1 VARMILIVE
10 DSPQMAINLEIAL
23 MSVDEAQIQVA
34 PSGTEALRLLD
45 MPGQPPLAAVVTDL
59 EMPHMDG
66 YELIERLRAEP
77 RYSRLPIIV
86 SSGSVDPDA
95 PRRALRA
102 GADAYFTKPYSP
114 VELRQKLVTLLKERG
129 HD

>member
-1 VARMILIVE
+1 VVTRMILIVE
-10 DSPQMAINLEIAL
+10 DSPQMAVNLEIAL
-23 MSVDEAQIQVA
+23 MSVDQTEIQVA
-34 PSGTEALRLLD
+34 PSGAEALRLLD
-45 MPGQPPLAAVVTDL
+45 VPGQPPLAAVVTDL

-66 YELIERLRAEP
+66 YELISRLRAEP

-95 PRRALRA
+95 PRRALRL
-102 GADAYFTKPYSP
+102 GADAYFAKPYSP

-129 HD
+129 Q

>member
-1 VARMILIVE
+1 MSRMILIVE
-10 DSPQMAINLEIAL
+10 DSPQMAENLEIAL
-23 MSVDEAQIQVA
+23 MSVDETTVQVA
-34 PSGTEALRLLD
+34 PSGVEALQLLD
-45 MPGQPPLAAVVTDL
+45 LPGQLPLAAVVTDL
-59 EMPHMDG
+59 EMPRMNG

-86 SSGSVDPDA
+86 SSGSVDPEA

-102 GADAYFTKPYSP
+102 GADAYFAKPYSP
-114 VELRQKLVTLLKERG
+114 VELRQKLITLLKERG

>member
-1 VARMILIVE
+1 MILIVE
-10 DSPQMAINLEIAL
+10 DSPQMAENLEIAL
-23 MSVDEAQIQVA
+23 MSVDETAIQVA
-34 PSGTEALRLLD
+34 PSGVDALRLLELPD
-45 MPGQPPLAAVVTDL
+45 QPPLAAVVTDL
-59 EMPHMDG
+59 EMPQMDG

-86 SSGSVDPDA
+86 SSGSVDPEA

-102 GADAYFTKPYSP
+102 GADAYFAKPYSP

-129 HD
+129 ND

>member
-1 VARMILIVE
+1 MILIVE
-10 DSPQMAINLEIAL
+10 DSPQMAENLEIAL
-23 MSVDEAQIQVA
+23 MSVDETAIQVA
-34 PSGTEALRLLD
+34 PSGVEALRLLELPD
-45 MPGQPPLAAVVTDL
+45 QPPLAAVVTDL
-59 EMPHMDG
+59 EMPQMDG

-86 SSGSVDPDA
+86 SSGSVDPEA

-102 GADAYFTKPYSP
+102 GADAYFAKPYSP

-129 HD
+129 ND

>member
-1 VARMILIVE
+1 MTRMILIVE
-10 DSPQMAINLEIAL
+10 DSPQMAVNLEIAL
-23 MSVDEAQIQVA
+23 MSLDHAEIQVA
-34 PSGTEALRLLD
+34 PSGADALRLLD
-45 MPGQPPLAAVVTDL
+45 VPGQPPLAAVVTDL

-66 YELIERLRAEP
+66 YELIARLRAEP

-95 PRRALRA
+95 PRRALRL
-102 GADAYFTKPYSP
+102 GADAYFAKPYSP

>member
-1 VARMILIVE
+1 MILIVE
-10 DSPQMAINLEIAL
+10 DSPQMAVNLEIAL
-23 MSVDEAQIQVA
+23 MSVDQTEIQVA
-34 PSGTEALRLLD
+34 PSGAEALRLLD
-45 MPGQPPLAAVVTDL
+45 VPGQPPLAAVVTDL

-66 YELIERLRAEP
+66 YELISRLRAEP

-95 PRRALRA
+95 PRRALRL
-102 GADAYFTKPYSP
+102 GADAYFAKPYSP

-129 HD
+129 Q